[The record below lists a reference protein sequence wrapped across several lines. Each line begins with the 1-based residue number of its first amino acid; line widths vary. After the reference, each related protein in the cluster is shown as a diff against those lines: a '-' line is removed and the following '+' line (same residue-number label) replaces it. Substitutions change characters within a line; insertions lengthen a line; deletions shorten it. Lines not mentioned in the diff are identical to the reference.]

1 MKKKKKIAFVIA
13 TKDRPEDLKKLL
25 KSLKKQ
31 TILPEQVIVV
41 DGGERQVKN
50 IIKGFPKLKI
60 KYMHI
65 SPPSGTRQ
73 RNTGMK
79 AIDKDILF
87 IGFLDDDTELEE
99 NSVEKII
106 NFWNKVEEKGN
117 IGGVSLN
124 NVNYPSLFARSFK
137 ENIWASRLNLYSSEK
152 GKVMKSGFTTM
163 IDPVTELIYTDWLPT
178 TASVWRREVLE
189 KYRFDEWFKGY
200 SYLEDLDFSYRI
212 RKKWNLVVV
221 PDVKYNHYPAEGGR
235 GNGFEFGK
243 REVINRIYFVKKHK
257 ELSIVNCI
265 IAMIIRFFI
274 SAVYIFKE
282 RKPKYYMGRMLGNL
296 AGLLE
301 SF

>member
-1 MKKKKKIAFVIA
+1 MKKKNKIAFVIA
-13 TKDRPEDLKKLL
+13 TKDRPEDLKRLL
-25 KSLKKQ
+25 KSLGNQ
-31 TILPEQVIVV
+31 TLLPSQTIVV
-41 DGGERQVKN
+41 DGGDKPVKN
-50 IIKGFPKLKI
+50 LVQEYSNLNIEYLRVL
-60 KYMHI
+60 
-65 SPPSGTRQ
+65 PPSGTRQ
-73 RNTGMK
+73 RNAGFK
-79 AIDKDILF
+79 VADKKVPF

-99 NSVEKII
+99 KAVEKII
-106 NFWNKVEEKGN
+106 DFWNKVKEKEK

-124 NVNYPSLFARSFK
+124 NMNYPFLFARGLK
-137 ENIWASRLNLYSSEK
+137 ETIWASRLDLYSSEK

-189 KYRFDEWFKGY
+189 KYKFDEWFKGY
-200 SYLEDLDFSYRI
+200 SYLEDLDFSYRV

-282 RKPKYYMGRMLGNL
+282 KKPKYYIGRMLGNL
-296 AGLLE
+296 AGFPE